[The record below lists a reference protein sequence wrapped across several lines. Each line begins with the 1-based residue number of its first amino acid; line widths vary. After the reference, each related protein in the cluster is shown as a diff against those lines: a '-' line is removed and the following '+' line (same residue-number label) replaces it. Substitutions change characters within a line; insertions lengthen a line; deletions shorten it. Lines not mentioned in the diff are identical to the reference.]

1 MTTGVLYTVCCA
13 APSALR
19 ADALIL
25 AAQERGWDV
34 CLVCTPTTARWLQPE
49 LPALAHL
56 TGHPVRSDY
65 KRPGEPDVLP
75 APDAVLVAP
84 ATANTLSK
92 WALGISDNLA
102 LGLITEAIGL
112 RLPLVAVPSMS
123 EAQAAHPAFRRTC
136 ETLRS
141 AGVSLLFSEKISA
154 PDEVE
159 AANAD
164 SVRWDVA
171 LDELD
176 RQLAT
181 CRG

>member
-1 MTTGVLYTVCCA
+1 MTSGVLYTVCCA

-34 CLVCTPTTARWLQPE
+34 CLICTPTTARWLQPD

-56 TGHPVRSDY
+56 TGHPVRSEY

-75 APDAVLVAP
+75 PPDAMLVAP

-92 WALGISDNLA
+92 WALGISDNLV

-112 RLPLVAVPSMS
+112 RLPMVALPSLS

-141 AGVSLLFSEKISA
+141 AGVSLLFSQDVSA
-154 PDEVE
+154 PDGIE
-159 AANAD
+159 AADAD
-164 SVRWDVA
+164 GAGWDAA

-176 RQLAT
+176 RQMAV
-181 CRG
+181 CRR